1 MKYYHHIYII
11 LVITAALYNTKT
23 IAMYSVERQQKLL
36 QAKQELLQAKQ
47 ELLQAKQKNEKLE
60 KLNKTIKL
68 LTQLTKQKHEQEQQ
82 LLKQSKQQLLKQIQQ
97 YPLEQLPELT
107 LEQLP
112 ELVEEL
118 FRQELQVEDFL
129 EIVQLATP
137 LLQKLQKLQKS
148 MLETILA
155 VRKLQLLKKTTRRT
169 TNEKMQ

>member
-23 IAMYSVERQQKLL
+23 IAMYSVERQQK
-36 QAKQELLQAKQ
+36 LLQAKQ

-112 ELVEEL
+112 KLVE
-118 FRQELQVEDFL
+118 ELQVEDFL

-155 VRKLQLLKKTTRRT
+155 VRKLQLLEKTTGRT